1 MNDSLEGHS
10 TTVRLVVWNERFQKL
25 TSADHSGRIIVWVMY
40 DGRWYE
46 EMINSR
52 SRVTVTSMQWSPD
65 GEKICIA
72 YDDGNVIVGSVDG
85 QRLWGSELSQQS
97 ISQVQWNP
105 ESTRILFALGPGSIQ
120 VYDCDGN
127 FLFKVRSLVNE
138 KIFSFAWYWNVLHFQ
153 ATSQKRLAIG
163 FTSGRVQ
170 LMDNE
175 KDAAAELIETNLT
188 LAAMSFSPN
197 GLYIAF
203 SGTRRSAGKDTPLI
217 DFYSASGQH
226 LRTLKVPGLVKS
238 LSWEN
243 LRVAMAIDS
252 YIYFANVRPDYL
264 WGYCCDSST
273 LVYAF
278 QNDDGKPRIMFWN
291 TKTGGRHIKTV
302 NHLSQLAAS
311 GDHVVTSYSSVESQ
325 LVLLNSI
332 GAEIDEIRVPFPVKF
347 LSQSRHFAVAASLDK
362 IFVWRL
368 RITEKNEM
376 TQLLMTTVAKSSKT
390 IEIDPDG
397 SNEITAICTSP
408 NYFVIA
414 RAKGDI
420 LRYALPSMEL
430 ENQYTFYGNKPINI
444 QLSSNSSRL
453 SVIDSNALLYIID
466 LDRIDEDGGG
476 KGNYIDNTSVIA
488 EASGYYNATHKCIT

>member
-1 MNDSLEGHS
+1 MNDSLEGHA
-10 TTVRLVVWNERFQKL
+10 TTVRLVIWNERFQKL
-25 TSADHSGRIIVWVMY
+25 TSADYSGRIIVWVMY

-97 ISQVQWNP
+97 ISQVEWNP
-105 ESTRILFALGPGSIQ
+105 ESTRILFALGPGAMH

-127 FLFKVRSLVNE
+127 FLFKVRSLIKNE
-138 KIFSFAWYWNVLHFQ
+138 KIFAFAWYWNVLHFQ

-163 FTSGRVQ
+163 FASGRIQ
-170 LMDNE
+170 LMENE
-175 KDAAAELIETNLT
+175 KDASPELIETNLQ
-188 LAAMSFSPN
+188 LEAMNFSPD
-197 GLYIAF
+197 GLYMAF
-203 SGTRRSAGKDTPLI
+203 SGTKRVSGKDSPMVY
-217 DFYSASGQH
+217 FYSSAGQH
-226 LRTLKVPGLVKS
+226 LRTLKVPGIVKA
-238 LSWEN
+238 LSWDN
-243 LRVAMAIDS
+243 LRVAMAIES
-252 YIYFANVRPDYL
+252 YIYFANLRPDYL
-264 WGYCCDSST
+264 WGYCCDSNT

-302 NHLSQLAAS
+302 SHLNQLAAS

-347 LSQSRHFAVAASLDK
+347 LSQSRNFAVAASLDK
-362 IFVWRL
+362 VFVWRL
-368 RITEKNEM
+368 RITEKHEM
-376 TQLLMTTVAKSSKT
+376 SQLLMSTSKAHSNRT

-397 SNEITAICTSP
+397 SNEITAVCTSP
-408 NYFVIA
+408 NYFVVA
-414 RAKGDI
+414 RAKGEI
-420 LRYALPSMEL
+420 LRYSLPSMEL

-453 SVIDSNALLYIID
+453 SVIDSSALLYIID

-476 KGNYIDNTSVIA
+476 KG
-488 EASGYYNATHKCIT
+488 